1 MKIAEYALEVSSPH
15 LRKFTHTDK
24 SVENI
29 NCSIKEVE
37 SMVNNFST
45 KQTLSLNS
53 FTGEIYLS
61 FKEK

>member
-1 MKIAEYALEVSSPH
+1 MHLKCPHHTSESIAHA
-15 LRKFTHTDK
+15 DK
-24 SVENI
+24 SVENM

-45 KQTLSLNS
+45 KQTLGLNS